1 MVSYP
6 DASTI
11 ATTVHAVFFGVYI
24 ATFFQCLR
32 WLIFV
37 DEGWTKR
44 NDIKWTILIVTL
56 MIFALSTADL
66 GICLWG
72 TLLSV
77 TETFN
82 SSSVFQL
89 GVESITTIIV
99 DGILI
104 FRCWIV
110 CNKSWRV
117 VSGLLFLLLCNI
129 ACLAVMTYWAS
140 LQFAAQEKQFHVQI
154 VRLHEVFLVC
164 NIIIDVYATYTT
176 NLFLSTPFA
185 LCNPDR
191 RRVWSV
197 IHPHKSH
204 APNCS
209 IYRGRTYRLA
219 TAKDAH
225 KCYSLSHRRNYFQC
239 YSDTSSLSQR

>member
-66 GICLWG
+66 SICLWG

-89 GVESITTIIV
+89 VVESITTIII

-140 LQFAAQEKQFHVQI
+140 LQFAAQKKQFHVQI

-164 NIIIDVYATYTT
+164 NIIIDVYATSAIILQIRQTCFSRH
-176 NLFLSTPFA
+176 LLHFA
-185 LCNPDR
+185 TR
-191 RRVWSV
+191 IVAES
-197 IHPHKSH
+197 
-204 APNCS
+204 
-209 IYRGRTYRLA
+209 GRTCRLA
-219 TAKDAH
+219 AAKDAH